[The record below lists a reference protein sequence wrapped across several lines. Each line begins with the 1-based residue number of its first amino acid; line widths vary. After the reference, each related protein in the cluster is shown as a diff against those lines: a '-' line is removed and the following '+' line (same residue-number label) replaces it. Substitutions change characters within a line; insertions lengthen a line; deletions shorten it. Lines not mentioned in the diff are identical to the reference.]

1 MKLLKVPLMQ
11 QKDSFGHPHFVEYI
25 RGQMKPSL
33 AATCILV
40 ALFCVSRGS
49 PQDTTGSSSPIT
61 VGANGY
67 VVKLDVNLV
76 LVEATVSDPRNR
88 IIDGLMQNDFRVL
101 EDGVEQP
108 IRYFSRDELPLA
120 VALVIDRS
128 GSIGPHLGE
137 LRHAALETLAQLKP
151 DDQVALFAFAAG
163 PEQLVDLT
171 ADRQRIAR
179 AISNIRPGGGT
190 NINDALFSAIYY
202 LGHAASNRRHAVIL
216 VSDNQDT
223 VRGFANEKDLV
234 RLALQTETVVYSLRI
249 GGTYSLWGLSEP
261 FAVPGTPSINSV
273 TQESGGEII
282 DASQDRSLGAAMAMV
297 ISRLKRRY
305 TIGYLSPNKK
315 HDGAYHSI
323 EIELAGE
330 AKQKARYSVFARQGY
345 YAPRDGATRGDNP
358 N

>member
-1 MKLLKVPLMQ
+1 MLPGIPNTYNPFGWPMK
-11 QKDSFGHPHFVEYI
+11 
-25 RGQMKPSL
+25 RGL
-33 AATCILV
+33 AATGILL

-49 PQDTTGSSSPIT
+49 SQEIPASNSPIT
-61 VGANGY
+61 VGASGY

-76 LVEATVSDPRNR
+76 LVEATVSDSRNR
-88 IIDGLMQNDFRVL
+88 TVDGLTQNDFRVL

-108 IRYFSRDELPLA
+108 VRYFSRDELPLA

-151 DDQVALFAFAAG
+151 DDQVTLFTFAAG
-163 PEQLVDLT
+163 PEQLAALT
-171 ADRQRIAR
+171 TDRPRIAR
-179 AISNIRPGGGT
+179 AISMIHPGGGT
-190 NINDALFSAIYY
+190 NINDALFSAVYY
-202 LGHAASNRRHAVIL
+202 LGQAARNRRHAVIL

-249 GGTYSLWGLSEP
+249 GGTYGLRGLSEP
-261 FAVPGTPSINSV
+261 YSVPGTPSVNSV
-273 TQESGGEII
+273 TQETGGEII

-315 HDGAYHSI
+315 RDGAYHSI
-323 EIELAGE
+323 EIELAGV
-330 AKQKARYSVFARQGY
+330 AKQKAQYSVFARQGY
-345 YAPRDGATRGDNP
+345 YAPTDGAAPGDNP